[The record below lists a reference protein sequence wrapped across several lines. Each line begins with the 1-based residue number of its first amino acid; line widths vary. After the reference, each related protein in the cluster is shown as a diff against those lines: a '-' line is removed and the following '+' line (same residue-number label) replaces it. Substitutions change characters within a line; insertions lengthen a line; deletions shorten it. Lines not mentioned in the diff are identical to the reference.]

1 MISHITAAHHEI
13 TALGTQAAHH
23 KITALGT
30 QAIQVATVAQ
40 TGPQGIQGVQGVVG
54 PASTLVYEPTFTIN
68 ADMELEVTLALVDT
82 AE

>member
-13 TALGTQAAHH
+13 TT
-23 KITALGT
+23 LGT

-40 TGPQGIQGVQGVVG
+40 TGPQGIQGIQGIQGVAG